1 MTILY
6 GFKLDPQGRV
16 MYRLFDKERMPADWF
31 DAPDKAE
38 RSANPVVAVA
48 PVVEPRKTLTLDPRF
63 EPKKRAK

>member
-6 GFKLDPQGRV
+6 GFKIDPQGRI
-16 MYRLFDKERMPADWF
+16 MYRLFDKDRMPADWF

-38 RSANPVVAVA
+38 RSILPPPVA

-63 EPKKRAK
+63 EPKKKRAK